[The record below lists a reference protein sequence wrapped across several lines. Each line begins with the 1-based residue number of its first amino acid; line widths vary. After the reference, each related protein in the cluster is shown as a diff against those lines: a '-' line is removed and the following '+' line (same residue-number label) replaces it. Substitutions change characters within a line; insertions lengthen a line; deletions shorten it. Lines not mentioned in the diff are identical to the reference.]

1 MKKLITLGLLVTLFV
16 SPGTTALA
24 QRPGFGRGPGRLDN
38 LALGMDAPEVVVC
51 DENGEE
57 FSLKSLRGKHV
68 VLVFG
73 CLT

>member
-1 MKKLITLGLLVTLFV
+1 MKRLAILLVVF
-16 SPGTTALA
+16 SQTASFAFA
-24 QRPGFGRGPGRLDN
+24 QPGRGEFGLGGLELGKEAPGVTVL
-38 LALGMDAPEVVVC
+38 

-57 FSLKSLRGKHV
+57 FSLKSVRGKHV

>member
-1 MKKLITLGLLVTLFV
+1 MKWLAIFV
-16 SPGTTALA
+16 VVVSQMASFAFA
-24 QRPGFGRGPGRLDN
+24 QPARRGFGFGPRLE
-38 LALGMDAPEVVVC
+38 LGKEAPGVTVL

-57 FSLKSLRGKHV
+57 FSLKSVRGKHV